1 VRAGSPLKG
10 LVGNDPGKIAK
21 TESLFRD
28 VNERIAESASGVG
41 LPDAVFVCECAD
53 PTCTDR
59 LTVDLD
65 DYERVREE
73 ATHFLVAPGHEV
85 SSVERVVARRRG
97 YQIVR
102 KVERAVAAIVR
113 RLNPRRDPA

>member
-1 VRAGSPLKG
+1 MRAGSPLKR
-10 LVGNDPGKIAK
+10 LVRDDATRIAK

-65 DYERVREE
+65 EYEQVRGE
-73 ATHFLVAPGHEV
+73 ATHFLLAPGHEV
-85 SSVERVVARRRG
+85 SSVEQIVARRRG

-102 KVERAVAAIVR
+102 KVEQAVAAVVR